1 MLGTGFVSVAEAATP
16 AAAHDCHVHINGL
29 GDLALVDLRLG
40 TQPVLIE
47 GRCSGVA
54 ACGVDAHCLLD
65 AACGGLLDGV
75 GGDGSAGDVV
85 DLGALSSH
93 QGVLQGGGCHAAD
106 ALGLVGGVNDH
117 VGDGGLAEGHGDLHL
132 TDAGGG
138 AGVSAGGVD
147 GLAGGGGGAAGRACV
162 AGGQCAGGN
171 AAHSGSGGNL
181 QEAFTRDLFHLECS
195 LLFLLSTFS
204 GRKSFFREIV

>member
-1 MLGTGFVSVAEAATP
+1 MVGVDDVVDLLAGPGVAAPLGLHLAVDDGVLAAAALGPSAFSKAATDRVLSDAAAGGNACD
-16 AAAHDCHVHINGL
+16 AAAHDCHIHINGL

-40 TQPVLIE
+40 TQPVLIG

-138 AGVSAGGVD
+138 AV
-147 GLAGGGGGAAGRACV
+147 
-162 AGGQCAGGN
+162 
-171 AAHSGSGGNL
+171 
-181 QEAFTRDLFHLECS
+181 
-195 LLFLLSTFS
+195 
-204 GRKSFFREIV
+204 